1 MLNHPAVLTR
11 PNLLNALSIL
21 AQKCSN
27 PTADDMRRVKRI
39 FRYINGTKDLGLTFK
54 PGDGKITHYLC
65 IPMLLW
71 NIQKVTLRNPI
82 N

>member
-1 MLNHPAVLTR
+1 MT
-11 PNLLNALSIL
+11 PNGEGTDTFNYSTETDRAK
-21 AQKCSN
+21 AFEN
-27 PTADDMRRVKRI
+27 DMRRVKRI

-65 IPMLLW
+65 IPMILW